1 LTCIRDRFCAFVPLV
16 MLTDPLTLS
25 DRFALLIEELCR
37 AIAARIAGE
46 RMAGLFIN
54 LISEHLRRMSAGF
67 AALVAAVRAGTLPAA
82 TDARRPGFRPR
93 APRRVPHRFAWL
105 LRLVPK
111 IAPFGACLPDPPADP
126 EMAALVSATPQVGRG
141 PRLRC
146 RRPGVRPAPGLLPT
160 RATAAPAPSARRAA
174 PGRPASPP
182 IDPPRDPAGFYPTV
196 AGVSGCGPPPD
207 PWLLAWRR
215 PGPLRLPPVPGSWF
229 APPVRGVRG

>member
-1 LTCIRDRFCAFVPLV
+1 MTIVGKNLTCIRDRFCAFVPLV

-93 APRRVPHRFAWL
+93 APRRVPRRFAWL

-160 RATAAPAPSARRAA
+160 RATAAPAPSARRAT
-174 PGRPASPP
+174 RRVFTRRSPASLG
-182 IDPPRDPAGFYPTV
+182 A
-196 AGVSGCGPPPD
+196 A
-207 PWLLAWRR
+207 RR
-215 PGPLRLPPVPGSWF
+215 PTRGCWLGAAQGLSAFRPSPARGSRR
-229 APPVRGVRG
+229 PSGG